1 MHLRSKAEMDSDLE
15 LWFRLQKKENRV
27 AMTTIFGLFLWWL
40 LIISF
45 EMLLEEFLSLLYSR

>member
-27 AMTTIFGLFLWWL
+27 AMTTIFSLFLWWL

-45 EMLLEEFLSLLYSR
+45 EKEFLSLLYSR

>member
-40 LIISF
+40 LIISS